1 MFKQIVSQLS
11 MTPQA
16 ASQLTFYARRLKQES
31 VTRFFSAFAAVL
43 LVLLQVVTVV
53 SPASASNS
61 SSVNDLVPGGYTSKT
76 DLLSTY
82 DHDATLRLIYTRFG
96 VIRADIASSG
106 TVMTTINSRDYS
118 NTLKSVGHTP
128 YGFAGEEKISV
139 PTSPVSYVYLRNLSA
154 FDTGANKVNG
164 SSYKALVGK
173 RSSDG
178 GYFAILVVCGNI
190 VVRTLPPVPDYACTS
205 LTGSPLSGQV
215 PLTTTLTAKATVS
228 GGEKVAGFRYDF
240 GDGNK
245 LDVPTNLTSSTVTH
259 KYLTAGSYL
268 ASVSVNNI
276 STHQLKTSAACKVTF
291 KVTATPV
298 VTPTPSK
305 TPTPTPTPVATCKP
319 GIPVGSPECQ
329 TPVVALSCVSLT
341 GSPASGTAPLQVA
354 FTANGDATNQTITDY
369 LYDFGDGSTADT
381 KTATATHSYKSSG
394 IFTATVSVKGSGGS
408 TKTAPACQFI
418 VNVADIP
425 PAFINSKTALN
436 QTQNTDATKTK
447 ANGGDVI
454 KYTLTTQNTGGAA
467 GQFITTDDI
476 ADIREYAT
484 ITDLGGGSV
493 NGTIIAW
500 PSDNIGAGQSV
511 VHTFIATVANPVPL
525 TATGVSNPRSFDLN
539 MDNVFG
545 NNVRV
550 EITAPP
556 SKQIEVASATMP
568 QTGPGTSIMIIFVI
582 GAMIFFFY
590 LRNRQLVAEIRILR
604 NEYQGDVSNVS

>member
-43 LVLLQVVTVV
+43 LVLLQIVTVV

-61 SSVNDLVPGGYTSKT
+61 SSVNDLVPGGYTTKT

-96 VIRADIASSG
+96 VTRADIASSG

-128 YGFAGEEKISV
+128 YGVAGEQKIEV
-139 PTSPVSYVYLRNLSA
+139 PTSPVSYVYLRNLSS
-154 FDTGANKVNG
+154 FDSGANVVNG
-164 SSYKALVGK
+164 SNYKALVGK

-190 VVRTLPPVPDYACTS
+190 VVRTLPPIPAYACTS
-205 LTGSPLSGQV
+205 LTGT
-215 PLTTTLTAKATVS
+215 PLTGQAPLATTLTAKATVS

-245 LDVPTNLTSSTVTH
+245 LDVPTSLTTTTVTH
-259 KYLTAGSYL
+259 KYLAAGSYL

-291 KVTATPV
+291 KVTAKPV
-298 VTPTPSK
+298 VTPTPTK
-305 TPTPTPTPVATCKP
+305 TPTPTPTPVPTCKP
-319 GIPVGSPECQ
+319 GIPVGSPECE

-341 GSPASGTAPLQVA
+341 GTPASGTAPLQVA
-354 FTANGDATNQTITDY
+354 FTAKGDVTNQTITDY
-369 LYDFGDGSTADT
+369 LYDFGDGSTADS
-381 KTATATHSYKSSG
+381 KTTTATHSYKNSG
-394 IFTATVSVKGSGGS
+394 IYTATVSVKGSAGS

-467 GQFITTDDI
+467 GQFITSDDI
-476 ADIREYAT
+476 ADIREYGA

-493 NGTIIAW
+493 TGTVIAW
-500 PSDNIGAGQSV
+500 PADNIGAGQSV
-511 VHTFIATVANPVPL
+511 AHTFIVTVANPVPL
-525 TATGVSNPRSFDLN
+525 TATGVSNPRSFDLK

-568 QTGPGTSIMIIFVI
+568 HTGPGTSILIIFVI

-604 NEYQGDVSNVS
+604 NEYQGDVSHVS